1 MIFVGLLSAQAT
13 VKMLG
18 QSFQSK
24 LEKQKAVFQQ
34 KNVIIHSANFP
45 HCLLFRKLNFF

>member
-1 MIFVGLLSAQAT
+1 MIFVGLFSVQAP

-24 LEKQKAVFQQ
+24 VKKQKAVFE
-34 KNVIIHSANFP
+34 
-45 HCLLFRKLNFF
+45 